1 MKPTINLKFQKFD
14 INKKY
19 YTLRDIVHMSKDGI
33 CNEMMENQQG
43 FRFSQVVDSMLYYH
57 EVAFENKQETDI
69 DMWLGHCDVESG
81 PYIIP
86 VAVQYSPVDWTDMN
100 NHGIPIPGK
109 RSVFEF
115 INPTY
120 LKDLREGNAIL
131 LLDQSVEGYGAPWLW
146 QWFHDKCK
154 KYDINP
160 AAIIYLT
167 GDQAC
172 TDTYGDWCSLH
183 KPANELKVLPS
194 ISLTMYLHKHYV
206 RRKMDINF
214 DAILEHKRQN
224 KDNMYLFD
232 CTNMRPRP
240 HRILNFL
247 HMINAGLLEKG
258 NISMSSQK
266 EWRMYADLNH
276 TKFLTDYGL
285 PPDIVSKLLPEM
297 TPATAKYNYEHE
309 LSHYYHYVERI
320 LDDMYRNSWVSLIT
334 ESSYFQFEFNAFL
347 SEKTFKPIASM
358 QPFIILGSKG
368 SVDYLRRIG
377 FKSFDPWIDESYS
390 TQDDSTRFLSVMN
403 AIKQVEAIPD
413 KVEWYASMRDV
424 LEHNHAMFVE
434 IGSKKSTEHT
444 LISDYYFEY
453 FKDKNV

>member
-1 MKPTINLKFQKFD
+1 MKPTINLKFEKFN

-33 CNEMMENQQG
+33 CNEMMEDQQG
-43 FRFSQVVDSMLYYH
+43 FRFSQVIDSMLYYH
-57 EVAFENKQETDI
+57 EVAFENKTETDI
-69 DMWLGHCDVESG
+69 DMWLGHCDTDIK

-86 VAVQYSPVDWTDMN
+86 VAVQYSPVDWTDMTN
-100 NHGIPIPGK
+100 DAIPVPNK

-115 INPTY
+115 LNPTY
-120 LKDLREGNAIL
+120 LQDLRDGNAIL
-131 LLDQSVEGYGAPWLW
+131 LLDQSVEGYSTPWLW

-172 TDTYGDWCSLH
+172 TDTYEDWCSLH
-183 KPANELKVLPS
+183 APADRLKVIPS

-206 RRKMDINF
+206 RRKLDIKF
-214 DAILEHKRQN
+214 DDILEYKRKN
-224 KDNMYLFD
+224 RDDLYLFD

-247 HMINAGLLEKG
+247 HMINSDLIRKG
-258 NISMSSQK
+258 NISMPSQQD
-266 EWRMYADLNH
+266 WRMYVDLSH
-276 TKFLTDYGL
+276 VPFLTGYGL
-285 PPDIVSKLLPEM
+285 PPDIVSKLTPEM
-297 TPATAKYNYEHE
+297 TPSLAKYNYEHE

-320 LDDMYRNSWVSLIT
+320 LDDMYRNSWVSLIA
-334 ESSYFQFEFNAFL
+334 ESSYFDYEFNAFL

-368 SVDYLRRIG
+368 SVDYLNRIG
-377 FKSFDPWIDESYS
+377 FKSFAPYIDESYS
-390 TQDDSTRFLSVMN
+390 LHDDSTRFQAVMDT
-403 AIKQVEAIPD
+403 IKKIEQIPD
-413 KVEWYASMRDV
+413 KVEWYASMRDI
-424 LEHNHAMFVE
+424 LEHNHTLFVE
-434 IGSKKSTEHT
+434 IGSKKSTEHKE
-444 LISDYYFEY
+444 ISDYYFEY